1 MDKNCPEAVR
11 LFYSDENARDM
22 NFLKL
27 IHKSLLALNFLHY
40 DGYLKSKKKD
50 TFLHCDIKPGNMMLL
65 IDNGSFTVKFVD
77 LATLVRES
85 ELLYAAT
92 KSVGYTSPFIILE
105 SNKNN

>member
-1 MDKNCPEAVR
+1 
-11 LFYSDENARDM
+11 M
-22 NFLKL
+22 NILKL

-85 ELLYAAT
+85 ESLVATITTPGYSSPYFLLEA
-92 KSVGYTSPFIILE
+92 
-105 SNKNN
+105 NKNRTVKNTKADDIWSLAITFF